1 MSRWGPAWSRGNDA
15 CDGEDVQEG
24 VEGWTDGWMVEGE
37 GTARGRERKDE
48 MKVELSMEGLI
59 EDDQGRTSKNI
70 I

>member
-1 MSRWGPAWSRGNDA
+1 
-15 CDGEDVQEG
+15 
-24 VEGWTDGWMVEGE
+24 MVEGE